1 MHCESK
7 RAYHTPEAAARAAR
21 GRAREGVTYLRVY
34 ACPECGAFHLTSK
47 RPDEV
52 ERLSGLGA
60 GRRGEIQALGPSL
73 SRVRSRSRL
82 DSLRRASLSP
92 AR

>member
-1 MHCESK
+1 MMHCESK

-52 ERLSGLGA
+52 GEAVRVGGWATRRDSSLGA
-60 GRRGEIQALGPSL
+60 VPEQGQKP
-73 SRVRSRSRL
+73 V
-82 DSLRRASLSP
+82 
-92 AR
+92 